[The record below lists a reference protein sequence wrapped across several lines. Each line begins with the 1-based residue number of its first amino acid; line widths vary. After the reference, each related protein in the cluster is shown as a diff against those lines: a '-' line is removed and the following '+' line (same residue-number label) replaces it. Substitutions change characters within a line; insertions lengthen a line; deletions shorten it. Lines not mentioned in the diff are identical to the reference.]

1 MNKIISIRYYSM
13 KEFASILVNKTI
25 GKCYNHFNTYACSQK
40 PKPRGPNHRQFGKE
54 LDAKYPINCI
64 FIYILY
70 IYAAV

>member
-13 KEFASILVNKTI
+13 KEFATILVNKTI
-25 GKCYNHFNTYACSQK
+25 GKCYNHFNTYACGQK
-40 PKPRGPNHRQFGKE
+40 PKPCPNNRQFGKE

-64 FIYILY
+64 FIYILC